1 MKNNI
6 EVPLR
11 LRYNIIMKIELESV
25 VDMWEKLKDFD
36 KKSVWNDESV
46 FESVS
51 MDDFVDD
58 VNEMYRL
65 SGGRDGWYMS
75 DFENVNEFG
84 VLSKG
89 GDYVER
95 DCE

>member
-1 MKNNI
+1 
-6 EVPLR
+6 
-11 LRYNIIMKIELESV
+11 MKIELISV
-25 VDMWEKLKDFD
+25 CDMWEKLKDFD
-36 KKSVWNDESV
+36 NKSVWNDDSV

-65 SGGRDGWYMS
+65 SGGRDGWYLS

-89 GDYVER
+89 GDYLER
-95 DCE
+95 DLDIEE

>member
-1 MKNNI
+1 
-6 EVPLR
+6 
-11 LRYNIIMKIELESV
+11 MKIELISV
-25 VDMWEKLKDFD
+25 CDMWEKLKDFD

-58 VNEMYRL
+58 VNEMYRKDEGFYFRGL
-65 SGGRDGWYMS
+65 WYLS

-89 GDYVER
+89 GDYLER
-95 DCE
+95 DLDVEE